1 MVLAV
6 LLLAGRA
13 SAQNTDNS
21 SPGAS
26 PSPSDPV
33 KSALKES
40 RKLMPNDIL
49 AIQVVGEVELTVIR
63 RVGNDGTITYPFLE
77 TIKVEG
83 RTPAQIEV
91 VIRDGLTNGYLVN
104 PQVMVDVKDYVKQ
117 FFTVRGQVN
126 RPGQQEYPVDRKID
140 VLEAIGMAGDF
151 ARLAKKS
158 KIEILRGAQKF
169 IFSEDQLKEQVDPEK
184 KFYVQPNDQIS
195 VGERVI

>member
-13 SAQNTDNS
+13 SAQNTDS
-21 SPGAS
+21 PSPGAS

-40 RKLMPNDIL
+40 RKLMPNDTL
-49 AIQVVGEVELTVIR
+49 AILVVGEVDLTVIR

-117 FFTVRGQVN
+117 FISVRGQVN
-126 RPGQQEYPVDRKID
+126 RPGQYEYPVDRKID
-140 VLEAIGMAGDF
+140 VLEAITMAGDF

-158 KIEILRGAQKF
+158 KIEILRGTQKF
-169 IFSEDQLKEQVDPEK
+169 EFSEKQLKEQVDPEK

-195 VGERVI
+195 VDERII